1 VIRHGLV
8 SITDQIDANISRT
21 AFSPYI
27 YEYKDFAV
35 GLVSPEGELVAQC
48 TGGMP
53 VFVADSV
60 GMAVRDGLAV
70 YGRARLHRGDVMVC
84 NHAAVQGQHLNNTV
98 MYTPIYAGKDLQTLI
113 GFFAINV
120 HWIDIGG
127 ITPRSSDI
135 FMEGLQ
141 LRSIKLWSKGEPIQE
156 VYRIIENNTRFPVEL
171 SGDIA
176 AQHAGCVLGR
186 DLTQQLAD
194 KYGVETFFAAV
205 KTILDQSEAA
215 SRAKIRAI
223 ADGEYRYETFFDND
237 GESDEPLP
245 IKVKVVIAGDEMTID
260 YSEIAGQV
268 RGCINSGY
276 YGGGRTTARV
286 AFKYLVAH
294 DEPANEG
301 TFRPLKLILPQGKI
315 LSAEPSAPM
324 GNYSQPFPTVIDAII
339 KSLEQAL
346 PERVTGAHFGTFSG
360 VRFRG
365 KRDNGAPFDCH
376 DSGHGGWGAC
386 ATHDG
391 VGPFRTMAHG
401 DTRII
406 PIELQESMYPY
417 RILEFSLRED
427 SGGAGRF
434 RGGLGFRKKYQILS
448 PCHLQAMF
456 DRIKYPALGCSRR
469 QERQVRSDHGRKA
482 IGRQGNRLQE
492 QRLSVG
498 SRGYHHRGNR
508 WRRWLR
514 TTAGAPAGTRRA
526 GPAARLHLDR
536 SCGQRL
542 RHPAQRRDELMIRSS
557 ASRPN
562 RARTASKRNRKN
574 ATRWL
579 RRAQE
584 RRENPGQ
591 THNRVPSGS
600 LLDPRLPLLRRP
612 PACRE
617 FALEPRLSE

>member
-1 VIRHGLV
+1 MKRDLTSNSSSSSVDPITLEVVRHGLV

-60 GMAVRDGLAV
+60 GMAVRDGLTV
-70 YGRARLHRGDVMVC
+70 YGRSRLHRGDVIVC

-98 MYTPIYAGKDLQTLI
+98 MYTPVYAGKDVATLI

-127 ITPRSSDI
+127 ITPRSNDI

-171 SGDIA
+171 LGDIA

-186 DLTQQLAD
+186 DLTQQLGD

-205 KTILDQSEAA
+205 ETILDQSEAA

-223 ADGEYRYETFFDND
+223 PDGEYRYETFFDND

-245 IKVKVVIAGDEMTID
+245 ITVKVIIAGGEMTID
-260 YSEIAGQV
+260 FSEIAGQV

-286 AFKYLVAH
+286 AFKYLIAH

-315 LSAEPSAPM
+315 LSAEPTAPM

-339 KSLEQAL
+339 KALEQAL

-391 VGPFRTMAHG
+391 AGPFRTMAHG

-417 RILEFSLRED
+417 RILEFSLRQD

-448 PCHLQAMF
+448 PCNLQAMF
-456 DRIKYPALGCSRR
+456 DRVKYPPWGVKGGKSGKSGQITVEKRSGGKEIVYKSKGYPLEAGDIIIVETGGGGGYGDP
-469 QERQVRSDHGRKA
+469 QERLRELIDRD
-482 IGRQGNRLQE
+482 LQ
-492 QRLSVG
+492 
-498 SRGYHHRGNR
+498 RGYISRKVALTDYGIRRGDVIN
-508 WRRWLR
+508 
-514 TTAGAPAGTRRA
+514 
-526 GPAARLHLDR
+526 
-536 SCGQRL
+536 
-542 RHPAQRRDELMIRSS
+542 
-557 ASRPN
+557 
-562 RARTASKRNRKN
+562 
-574 ATRWL
+574 
-579 RRAQE
+579 
-584 RRENPGQ
+584 
-591 THNRVPSGS
+591 
-600 LLDPRLPLLRRP
+600 
-612 PACRE
+612 
-617 FALEPRLSE
+617 